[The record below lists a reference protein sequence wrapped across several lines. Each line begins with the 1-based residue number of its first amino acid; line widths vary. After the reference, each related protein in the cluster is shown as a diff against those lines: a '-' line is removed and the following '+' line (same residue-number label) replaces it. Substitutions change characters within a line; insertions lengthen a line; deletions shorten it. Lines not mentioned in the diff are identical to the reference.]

1 MALFSCTKLSIGL
14 VAVYV
19 SYVSWTMYMLFCPA
33 KCDKLMDPSRCIAPL
48 HDSDSEYKVSSPH
61 STACVCTGRPVGCMD
76 HHCEEWVGSV
86 APSDCMQCRWHACSS
101 TCIM

>member
-61 STACVCTGRPVGCMD
+61 STALCM
-76 HHCEEWVGSV
+76 HGTPCWLHG
-86 APSDCMQCRWHACSS
+86 PSL
-101 TCIM
+101 